1 MHESEELCV
10 EASPCIHF
18 ANSFCQMWHGCAQ
31 FLKSLTHA
39 NLSSFDTVFWPQSML
54 SLWSVC
60 EVQISWL
67 DWIVCLFE
75 VEVLYTIY
83 YMFMKVTCPYW
94 KIWDVFERGGF
105 SAFLLWWNTATKAT
119 YRKKSLLAIYSFR
132 RESVHLCGET
142 EKHATRTGRWELP
155 TWTESWKKKEETGN
169 GAMIFNLKMG
179 PWWHTSS
186 RKSIHK
192 GPQAASS
199 TGN

>member
-39 NLSSFDTVFWPQSML
+39 SLSSFDTVFWPQSML

-60 EVQISWL
+60 EVQISRL

-83 YMFMKVTCPYW
+83 YMLMKVTCPYW
-94 KIWDVFERGGF
+94 EFGVYLKEVALVPFCCDKTQQPRQLIER
-105 SAFLLWWNTATKAT
+105 
-119 YRKKSLLAIYSFR
+119 R
-132 RESVHLCGET
+132 VC
-142 EKHATRTGRWELP
+142 
-155 TWTESWKKKEETGN
+155 
-169 GAMIFNLKMG
+169 
-179 PWWHTSS
+179 
-186 RKSIHK
+186 
-192 GPQAASS
+192 
-199 TGN
+199 